1 MRQAP
6 CEWFDGEIKK
16 KMERNLTLSRPKGK
30 SVSSGR
36 SEYSVVKVNGLVVN
50 LAQFDIELEVD

>member
-1 MRQAP
+1 
-6 CEWFDGEIKK
+6 
-16 KMERNLTLSRPKGK
+16 MERNWTLSRPKGK

-36 SEYSVVKVNGLVVN
+36 SEYSVVKVNGFVVN